1 MSVELGRFLRSIVL
15 IAFVTAIFL
24 LTGAQ
29 RFGTGG
35 QTFPAIAVGVGL
47 ISLVTAIMTFLISAN
62 EYLEEG
68 EKRID

>member
-1 MSVELGRFLRSIVL
+1 MSIQKGRFMRTVL
-15 IAFVTAIFL
+15 LITLVTAVFL

-35 QTFPAIAVGVGL
+35 QTFPALVVGVGI
-47 ISLVTAIMTFLISAN
+47 ISLVTAITSFLISAN

-68 EKRID
+68 EDRID

>member
-1 MSVELGRFLRSIVL
+1 MSIQKGRFMRTILL
-15 IAFVTAIFL
+15 ITLVTAVFL

-35 QTFPAIAVGVGL
+35 DAFPAVVVGVGI
-47 ISLVTAIMTFLISAN
+47 ISLVTAITSFLISAN

-68 EKRID
+68 ENRT